1 MFTEPQVTNSE
12 WSGEGC
18 VLNEIESSKENVT
31 CACDHNTAFAIMMD
45 VSGVKVRWYLN
56 VEPAVFYTFIE
67 SQHSLD
73 LERVNRF
80 YALLKEFMYFKNTC
94 WNKKW

>member
-45 VSGVKVRWYLN
+45 VSGVKVR
-56 VEPAVFYTFIE
+56 
-67 SQHSLD
+67 
-73 LERVNRF
+73 
-80 YALLKEFMYFKNTC
+80 
-94 WNKKW
+94 